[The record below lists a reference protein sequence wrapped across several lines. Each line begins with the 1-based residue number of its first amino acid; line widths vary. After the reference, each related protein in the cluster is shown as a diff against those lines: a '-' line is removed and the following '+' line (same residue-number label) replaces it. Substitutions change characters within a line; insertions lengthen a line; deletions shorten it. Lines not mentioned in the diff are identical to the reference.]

1 MNLKTSVAWN
11 RRESRRLLFIP
22 LAVALLGLLF
32 FTLSANVQAQSQ
44 LNPQQTTGTL
54 STAYIKVTFPIRDAL
69 WEKGKTYTVR
79 WESKGVMGNV
89 KIRLVNNNGRAFDL
103 AANVANSG
111 SFNCLV
117 PANFVD
123 GAYRI
128 QVMKIDGS
136 VKGQSGV
143 TITIGVP
150 KTTYAKVTGQAEQGK
165 TAAPGKAM
173 AKTGAAGTVGAAGV
187 SSTGG
192 THGTGATAAAGTAA
206 TASSSGRGSATAASM
221 THKNFQVVRVPDA
234 ELRKAK
240 LLTPIANASAANK
253 QSQAT
258 IGQQIEVISP
268 KNGDE
273 WEAEKEY
280 LIQWKSAHIT
290 GDVKIRLEGSLYP
303 GETRNEE
310 YTIVERTG
318 NTGFYHFQVPK
329 NCLLRHNGYRV
340 RVMTLDGR
348 VSGYSAGAFSVY
360 TQNIDLECKIMD
372 MKHVDEETYY
382 VVYGEEHEWL
392 EFNVWMKNWGIQGP
406 ITIPDVLVQIIKE
419 PEGKVAIQQEWGFSG
434 IYPRYWY
441 SPSDP
446 LRFDM
451 CDSRVWIDWNPRVNL
466 QDGSYRIEV
475 TLDPQNLLRENEELR
490 QNNAHKAVREWIIK
504 RNMK

>member
-89 KIRLVNNNGRAFDL
+89 KIRLLNNNGRAFDL

-173 AKTGAAGTVGAAGV
+173 AKTGKAAVGSSTTT

-192 THGTGATAAAGTAA
+192 ARSTDTTASAGTAA
-206 TASSSGRGSATAASM
+206 SASSSRRGAATAGTM
-221 THKNFQVVRVPDA
+221 VKQNLQVTRVSAA
-234 ELRKAK
+234 ELKSAK
-240 LLTPIANASAANK
+240 LIPGATAGSNANK
-253 QSQAT
+253 MTSSKDLQGEIIVS
-258 IGQQIEVISP
+258 SP
-268 KNGDE
+268 KDGDV
-273 WEAEKEY
+273 
-280 LIQWKSAHIT
+280 WKVGQDVSILWKNTNVT
-290 GDVKIRLEGSLYP
+290 GDVGIILEPTLLP
-303 GETRNEE
+303 GEWATNRS
-310 YTIVERTG
+310 YTIVNRTG
-318 NTGFYHFQVPK
+318 NTGSYIFHVPQDWLLKPEGHFVLVTTK
-329 NCLLRHNGYRV
+329 
-340 RVMTLDGR
+340 DGKT
-348 VSGYSAGAFSVY
+348 SGKSDVFTVY
-360 TQNIDLECKIMD
+360 TQNVDLECKIID
-372 MKHVDEETYY
+372 AQIRSESDFY
-382 VVYGEEHEWL
+382 VFYTKKQSWFQ
-392 EFNVWMKNWGIQGP
+392 FNVLMRNNGMQSPVTIQ
-406 ITIPDVLVQIIKE
+406 DVLVQIIKE
-419 PEGKVAIQQEWGFSG
+419 PEEIVCSQEEWGFSG
-434 IYPRYWY
+434 IYPGLWYKLSEPRKFDISSSSQYWVI
-441 SPSDP
+441 PGGKTVD
-446 LRFDM
+446 L
-451 CDSRVWIDWNPRVNL
+451 SR
-466 QDGSYRIEV
+466 GSYRVEV
-475 TLDPQNLLRENEELR
+475 TLDPQNVLGENQQLR
-490 QNNAHKAVREWIIK
+490 QDNKAVQRWVIK
-504 RNMK
+504 